1 MHFDC
6 YWGAEGKLL
15 YLRLS
20 WIFKTIFP
28 VLNYNYIVFICET
41 LGFESCNN

>member
-1 MHFDC
+1 M
-6 YWGAEGKLL
+6 LL

-20 WIFKTIFP
+20 WIFKTIFC
-28 VLNYNYIVFICET
+28 VLNYKYVVFVCKT